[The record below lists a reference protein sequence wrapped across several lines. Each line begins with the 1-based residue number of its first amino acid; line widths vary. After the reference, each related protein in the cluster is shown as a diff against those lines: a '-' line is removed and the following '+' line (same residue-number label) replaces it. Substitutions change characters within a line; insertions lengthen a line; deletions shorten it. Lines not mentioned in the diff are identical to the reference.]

1 MRYVYSLLII
11 VFVAVV
17 AIFAIQNL
25 RLVTV
30 NFLTLHVTLP
40 LALLIVGIYLLGL
53 VSGGA
58 LVALLKRWIRGA
70 SR

>member
-1 MRYVYSLLII
+1 MRYVYTLLII

-17 AIFAIQNL
+17 AIFAVQNL
-25 RLVTV
+25 RLVTL
-30 NFLTLHVTLP
+30 NFLTLYVTLP

>member
-1 MRYVYSLLII
+1 MRYLYTLLII

-25 RLVTV
+25 RLVTL
-30 NFLTLHVTLP
+30 NFLTLYVTLP

-53 VSGGA
+53 ISGGA
-58 LVALLKRWIRGA
+58 LFALLKRWIRGA

>member
-1 MRYVYSLLII
+1 MRYVYTFLILL
-11 VFVAVV
+11 FVAVV

-25 RLVTV
+25 RLVTL
-30 NFLTLHVTLP
+30 NFLALHVTMP
-40 LALLIVGIYLLGL
+40 LSLLIVGIYLLGL

-58 LVALLKRWIRGA
+58 LVALIKRWIRGA

>member
-1 MRYVYSLLII
+1 MRYLYTLLII

-25 RLVTV
+25 RLVTL
-30 NFLTLHVTLP
+30 NFLTLYVTLP

>member
-1 MRYVYSLLII
+1 MRYLYTLLII

-25 RLVTV
+25 RLVTL
-30 NFLTLHVTLP
+30 NFLTLYVTLP

-53 VSGGA
+53 ISGGA